1 VKRRRALSWIGL
13 WIGQLDRLA
22 DPSTLLLFATPG
34 SPSGVDRSDI
44 CIDFICPLA
53 ALDAA
58 MGYCCDTNSASNEAT
73 SYAFEA
79 PSYAFTART
88 NNVRLPHS
96 AFRNSPHAAHKK
108 TIDKRSDE
116 ATAALP

>member
-1 VKRRRALSWIGL
+1 MDRLL
-13 WIGQLDRLA
+13 WIGQLDRLV
-22 DPSTLLLFATPG
+22 DLSTLLLFAASGP
-34 SPSGVDRSDI
+34 SSGVDRSDI

-53 ALDAA
+53 AFDAA
-58 MGYCCDTNSASNEAT
+58 TGYCCDTNSASNEVP

-88 NNVRLPHS
+88 NNVRLSHS

-116 ATAALP
+116 ATAATP